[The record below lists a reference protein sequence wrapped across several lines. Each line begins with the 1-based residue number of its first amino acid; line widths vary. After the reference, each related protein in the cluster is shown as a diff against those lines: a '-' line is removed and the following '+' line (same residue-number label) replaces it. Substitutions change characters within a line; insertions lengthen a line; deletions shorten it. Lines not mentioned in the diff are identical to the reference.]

1 MSEPNATPRPCP
13 KCRADMFQVK
23 SLGPDQKWKCTR
35 CHAFFFFD
43 ELEDEAEHG
52 QMFLP
57 TVAEIVG
64 RHFLQPL

>member
-1 MSEPNATPRPCP
+1 
-13 KCRADMFQVK
+13 MFQVK